1 MERVFLHVCSVIICH
16 TWCAQ
21 GLNPWIEV
29 DGGVTPAN
37 AYKVID
43 AGANALVAGSAV
55 FGAPDYAEGKLLQP
69 VCIVSIATWL
79 HVDEF
84 LTAIRGIKA
93 SKAPVNAAV
102 PA

>member
-1 MERVFLHVCSVIICH
+1 M
-16 TWCAQ
+16 
-21 GLNPWIEV
+21 
-29 DGGVTPAN
+29 TPAN

-55 FGAPDYAEGKLLQP
+55 FGAPDYAEGTRGSDPQSDDQMMFTFP
-69 VCIVSIATWL
+69 PC
-79 HVDEF
+79 
-84 LTAIRGIKA
+84 TAIRGIKA